1 MERETGNEMIQSAV
15 RLPRSLHERLKK
27 AGGERGMGEEIR
39 RRLEASFEAEAPSDP
54 KTRELLEA
62 ISYVAAQTTHFF
74 GSWSVN
80 AFAFQSLKASVDRL
94 LKQYRPKG
102 DPALAIPNPTAAGE
116 IIFGPTGPLGPTGPT
131 GAATGPTGPTGA
143 ATGPTGPTGAA
154 TGPTGPTGPAENEN
168 LSPEEISR
176 TIVGMWLSTRP
187 K

>member
-1 MERETGNEMIQSAV
+1 MKRKTGDDMIQSAV

-39 RRLEASFEAEAPSDP
+39 RRLEASFDAERAPSDP

-62 ISYVAAQTTHFF
+62 ISFLARQATDYY
-74 GSWSVN
+74 GSWSGD
-80 AFAFQSLKASVDRL
+80 AFAFQVLKAGVDML
-94 LKQYRPKG
+94 LKHYQPKG
-102 DPALAIPNPTAAGE
+102 DPALAKPNPTVSGK

-131 GAATGPTGPTGA
+131 PTGA
-143 ATGPTGPTGAA
+143 A
-154 TGPTGPTGPAENEN
+154 TGPTGPAENEN

-176 TIVGMWLSTRP
+176 TVVGMWLINQP